1 MDTNLL
7 LTWSIAFFPM
17 PLLWLH
23 HLLCIFLLTLKRK
36 VVIHVTIKSVIQGI
50 HMLLLQ
56 RVVAWNFSSRGVWS
70 INFVLWRALCCHVL
84 LICTSISATPNRR
97 NTVLQQPTFLVQ
109 TWKIFDGW
117 EMLETYSLSLYFKHS
132 LSHWLKF
139 IENDKFLWSFILRL
153 MILSFNFVVFNHF

>member
-7 LTWSIAFFPM
+7 LTWSIAFFRM

-84 LICTSISATPNRR
+84 LICISISATPNRR
-97 NTVLQQPTFLVQ
+97 NAVHQQPTFLVQ

-117 EMLETYSLSLYFKHS
+117 EMLETYSCHSILNIVSLIGWNLLKMRKFYGSHLIFNDSFS
-132 LSHWLKF
+132 L
-139 IENDKFLWSFILRL
+139 IL
-153 MILSFNFVVFNHF
+153 